1 MDRWQVVSKDMDEN
15 YSDHNFITYNISP
28 KSGFSK
34 TKFRDIAKTD
44 WQIYQD
50 ELTKHMTN
58 TADVFNNLITST
70 DIDKAACQLAAN
82 VRSAFNSA
90 CKENYA
96 SNKVRS
102 PPWETPEV
110 IERPKLG
117 SNTDYGRLETQSLTR
132 TGVSFVRT
140 RPSTTDFVVIQLKL
154 NSRNSA
160 RPWKANPRLKEYPV
174 SLRIKKLPG

>member
-1 MDRWQVVSKDMDEN
+1 MTSWTDGKWYVKTWTKTAQ
-15 YSDHNFITYNISP
+15 ITTSSLIIFHPSLDLE
-28 KSGFSK
+28 K

-90 CKENYA
+90 CTENYA

-110 IERPKLG
+110 RE
-117 SNTDYGRLETQSLTR
+117 
-132 TGVSFVRT
+132 
-140 RPSTTDFVVIQLKL
+140 
-154 NSRNSA
+154 A
-160 RPWKANPRLKEYPV
+160 KA
-174 SLRIKKLPG
+174 RIKHRLRQA